1 MKNQL
6 KLLITK
12 SMSEIHPNLKKF
24 VFNKLA
30 EDIANKEIFT
40 NESDFWIIEE
50 DTREW
55 FLKATSNGELFY
67 NQAFFKPY
75 KSLFSLEPKELS
87 NLIREWFEKNFDLP
101 LRTVHRRGGSQ
112 EYYISDFLKKKKG
125 LLEYNNR
132 YGFTYGFTKKY
143 LTLKKGK
150 GKVFVEDY
158 LFVD

>member
-1 MKNQL
+1 MVD
-6 KLLITK
+6 
-12 SMSEIHPNLKKF
+12 IHPKLKDLIFRKIS
-24 VFNKLA
+24 
-30 EDIANKEIFT
+30 EDISDKEIFT
-40 NESDFWIIEE
+40 NESDFWIIVE

-55 FLKATSNGELFY
+55 FLKATSHGELHY
-67 NQAFFKPY
+67 NQTFFNPY

-87 NLIREWFEKNFDLP
+87 NLIGEWFEKNFDLP
-101 LRTVHRRGGSQ
+101 LRTVHRKGGSQ

-132 YGFTYGFTKKY
+132 YGFTYGFTKKF

-158 LFVD
+158 LLVD

>member
-1 MKNQL
+1 
-6 KLLITK
+6 
-12 SMSEIHPNLKKF
+12 MSEIHPNLKKF

-158 LFVD
+158 LLVD